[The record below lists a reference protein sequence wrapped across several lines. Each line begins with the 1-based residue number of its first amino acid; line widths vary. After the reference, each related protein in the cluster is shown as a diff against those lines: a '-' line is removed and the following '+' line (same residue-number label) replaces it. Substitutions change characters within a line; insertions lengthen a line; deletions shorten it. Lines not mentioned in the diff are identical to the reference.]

1 MPDPAKGEI
10 FAAQLYGCPAAWY
23 TPKDRE
29 REKSER
35 DESCAEK
42 SGRGAAAEAA
52 PARREET
59 GPGCQRRV
67 NDMKYQAILFDMD
80 GTLLDTLTDMQAA
93 VNYILEKYGYPTRT
107 LEEVRRFVGNG
118 AGPLIHRALPQ
129 GVDPDREAEILAD
142 YRAYYQAH
150 NCVETRPYDGIGPL
164 LERLRQ
170 AGVRTAVV
178 SNKPDRTTRTLAAR
192 FFPELDGAMGQRE
205 GIASKPAPDMVRAA
219 LARLHAAPEETL
231 YVGDSEVDVATARN
245 AGLDMIGVA
254 WGFRGRAALEAA
266 GAPLVA
272 DTPEQL
278 LDMLQ

>member
-1 MPDPAKGEI
+1 
-10 FAAQLYGCPAAWY
+10 
-23 TPKDRE
+23 
-29 REKSER
+29 
-35 DESCAEK
+35 
-42 SGRGAAAEAA
+42 
-52 PARREET
+52 
-59 GPGCQRRV
+59 
-67 NDMKYQAILFDMD
+67 MKYQAILFDMD

-107 LEEVRRFVGNG
+107 L
-118 AGPLIHRALPQ
+118 
-129 GVDPDREAEILAD
+129 
-142 YRAYYQAH
+142 
-150 NCVETRPYDGIGPL
+150 
-164 LERLRQ
+164 
-170 AGVRTAVV
+170 
-178 SNKPDRTTRTLAAR
+178 AAR

-219 LARLHAAPEETL
+219 LAQLHAAPEEAL
-231 YVGDSEVDVATARN
+231 YVGDSEVDVDTARN